1 MAILVQPDTKV
12 LIQGITGG
20 FGAAH
25 AQLSLEYGTQ
35 IVQRFY
41 PVLLIFQLP

>member
-1 MAILVQPDTKV
+1 MSILVQPDTKV

-25 AQLSLEYGTQ
+25 TRLSLEYGTQ
-35 IVQRFY
+35 IVAGVT
-41 PVLLIFQLP
+41 PG